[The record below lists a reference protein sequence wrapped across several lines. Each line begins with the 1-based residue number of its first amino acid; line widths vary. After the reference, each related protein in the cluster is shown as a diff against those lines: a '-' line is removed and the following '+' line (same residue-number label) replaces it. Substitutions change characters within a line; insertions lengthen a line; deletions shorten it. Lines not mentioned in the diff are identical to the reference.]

1 MLEPVTRQS
10 PDLKSLAARINEE
23 HAAAEGH
30 ARSAVEHAVIA
41 GRLLIEAKAQVPNGG

>member
-41 GRLLIEAKAQVPNGG
+41 GRLLIEAKAQVPNEG